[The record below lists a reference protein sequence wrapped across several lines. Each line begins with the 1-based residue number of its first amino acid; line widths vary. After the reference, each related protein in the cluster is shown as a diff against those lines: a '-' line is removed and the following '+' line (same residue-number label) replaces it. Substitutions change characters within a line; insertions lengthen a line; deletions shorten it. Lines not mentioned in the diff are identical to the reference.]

1 MSDNAVRRLMAAL
14 IFLTS
19 LTIYLM
25 TMAATVSF
33 WDAGEFIAVSHIL
46 GIPHSPGTPMYVL
59 VGRVF
64 AMLPLA
70 ISVAQRV
77 NLLSAFTAA
86 LGVMMVYLIISE
98 VVRFMF
104 GEAKTAA
111 ERIAYHAG
119 GLVGSLFLMF
129 SDTYWTDATEAEV
142 YALSAFVMG
151 LCTYLALR
159 WLRDPAGRLSS
170 EEREALK
177 SEKGSDA
184 AKAIADI
191 EAERGGHSR
200 NLILFVLY
208 LLSLGIGFHLGTIL
222 VYGGIFFMIM
232 MVREKSF
239 SSTEL
244 IIFTFGMAVVL
255 ADMTLHRSTSL
266 TQAGLAVFGIL
277 LVWTTISK
285 GKFALYATLLFVL
298 GVSVHLFMFIRSFHD
313 PAIDMVDPQNWDAMY
328 AHLRR
333 EQYPPINVFA
343 RKASLLF
350 QIKHFWN
357 YFTEQFRL
365 LGDVRLGFFNLG
377 VASVIV
383 PLTLGIWGIVAN
395 FIREKKTW
403 VLNFTVLALNSIGL
417 IIFLNFS
424 DSEVRERDYFYGG
437 AFFYFSIF
445 IGIGASALITMVIDE
460 VRARSKDAL
469 KWAAAVAVVL
479 VILAIMPAK
488 YQWFSHDRSED
499 YVPRDY
505 AYNILAALEPDAI
518 IFTNGDNDTY
528 PLWYIQMVEGFRPDV
543 NITNLSLLNT
553 TWYVKQLRDRKPS
566 VPITLTD
573 PEIERLRPMV
583 LKDGGVAWRRD
594 LVMQH
599 IIQETN
605 WKRPIYVAVTVPPE
619 IWNPYSEYLEMQGM
633 VRKLVTAKKK
643 FQINEFQ
650 MRRNFEEIYEFRG
663 VLTDD
668 WKVDDSIFRGVDTRG
683 MFINFAVAAFQLA
696 QKASVRKEYTEAVRW
711 AELSYSLN
719 PDFDFSRRYLGLY
732 YSRAGQFDKAI
743 EHYMREIERDPSS
756 GDYWMGLASI
766 YEDSGDTEGALGI
779 LERAV
784 VSAPTHRDLYGHGFR
799 LSAILG
805 RREQA
810 KGFVRGWLDRNPGDK
825 EFRQLYDNID
835 KVLDT
840 EFGAGGSSE
849 PDSSGRQS
857 EQ

>member
-1 MSDNAVRRLMAAL
+1 MSEDAVRRLLAAL

-19 LTIYLM
+19 LIVYIM

-33 WDAGEFIAVSHIL
+33 WDAGEFISVSYIL

-70 ISVAQRV
+70 LSVAQRV

-86 LGVMMVYLIISE
+86 LGVTMIYLIIVE
-98 VVRFMF
+98 VAFFMF
-104 GEAKTAA
+104 GTAKTSAGK
-111 ERIAYHAG
+111 IATHAG
-119 GLVGSLFLMF
+119 GLVGALFLTF

-151 LCTYLALR
+151 LCTLLALR
-159 WLRDPAGRLSS
+159 WLRAHSDDGSGTSDDGRS
-170 EEREALK
+170 
-177 SEKGSDA
+177 
-184 AKAIADI
+184 
-191 EAERGGHSR
+191 RG
-200 NLILFVLY
+200 LILLIIY

-222 VYGGIFFMIM
+222 VYSGILLMIL
-232 MVREKSF
+232 MVNKKSF
-239 SSTEL
+239 SNFEL
-244 IIFTFGMAVVL
+244 LVITFGMAVVL
-255 ADMTLHRSTSL
+255 ADMTLHRNTTL
-266 TQAGLAVFGIL
+266 TLVGLAIFGIL
-277 LVWTTISK
+277 LIWTTMSK
-285 GKFALYATLLFVL
+285 GRFALYAALLFIL
-298 GVSVHLFMFIRSFHD
+298 GISVHLFMFIRSFHD

-350 QIKHFWN
+350 QIQHFWN

-365 LGDVRLGFFNLG
+365 FGDVRLGFFNLG

-395 FIREKKTW
+395 FLREKKTW
-403 VLNFTVLALNSIGL
+403 VLNFTVLLLNSAGL

-424 DSEVRERDYFYGG
+424 ASEVRERDYFYGA

-445 IGIGASALITMVIDE
+445 IGIGATSLIMLVIDE
-460 VRARSKDAL
+460 VRAKSKDAL
-469 KWAAAVAVVL
+469 KWAAVVAAAL
-479 VILAIMPAK
+479 VIIAILPAR

-505 AYNILAALEPDAI
+505 AYNIMAALEPDAI

-543 NITNLSLLNT
+543 NIANLSLLNT
-553 TWYVKQLRDRKPS
+553 SWYIKQLRDRKPA
-566 VPITLTD
+566 VPISYGD
-573 PEIERLRPMV
+573 VDIERLRSMV
-583 LKDGGVAWRRD
+583 LKDGTIAWRRD

-599 IIQETN
+599 IIKENN

-619 IWNPYSEYLEMQGM
+619 IWNPYSENLEMQGM
-633 VRKLVTAKKK
+633 VRKLVTKKQK
-643 FQINEFQ
+643 YQVNEFQ
-650 MRRNFEEIYEFRG
+650 MKRNFEHIYEFRG
-663 VLTDD
+663 VLDSE
-668 WKVDDSIFRGVDTRG
+668 WQVDDSVYRTTDTRG

-696 QKASVRKEYTEAVRW
+696 QKASARQDYAEALRW
-711 AELSYSLN
+711 AEVSYSLN
-719 PDFDFSRRYLGLY
+719 PDFDFPRRYLGLY
-732 YSRAGQFDKAI
+732 YSRNGQFDKAV
-743 EHYMREIERDPSS
+743 EHYTREIEREPAN
-756 GDYWMGLASI
+756 GDFWMGLASI
-766 YEDSGDTEGALGI
+766 YEDNGDMEGALDV
-779 LERAV
+779 LERAIV
-784 VSAPTHRDLYGHGFR
+784 AAPDHRDLFGHGFR
-799 LSAILG
+799 ISAILG
-805 RREQA
+805 SRAQA
-810 KGFVRGWLDRNPGDK
+810 KMFVRSWLDGHPGDR

-840 EFGAGGSSE
+840 EFGPGGSQV
-849 PDSSGRQS
+849 PDSSG
-857 EQ
+857 EAN

>member
-1 MSDNAVRRLMAAL
+1 MSDRTITKLTAAAV
-14 IFLTS
+14 FLTS
-19 LTIYLM
+19 LVVYIM

-111 ERIAYHAG
+111 ERIAIHTG
-119 GLVGSLFLMF
+119 GLVGALFLMF

-159 WLRDPAGRLSS
+159 WLRAHSDDTSIG
-170 EEREALK
+170 
-177 SEKGSDA
+177 GVDA
-184 AKAIADI
+184 ADPGRS
-191 EAERGGHSR
+191 RG
-200 NLILFVLY
+200 FVLLIIY

-222 VYGGIFFMIM
+222 VYGGIFLLIL
-232 MVREKSF
+232 MVKNKSF
-239 SSTEL
+239 SNFEL
-244 IIFTFGMAVVL
+244 LVITFGMAVVL
-255 ADMTLHRSTSL
+255 ADMTLHRNTTL
-266 TQAGLAVFGIL
+266 TLVGLALFGIL
-277 LVWTTISK
+277 LIWTTISES
-285 GKFALYATLLFVL
+285 KFALIASLLFIL
-298 GVSVHLFMFIRSFHD
+298 GISVHLFMFIRSFHD

-350 QIKHFWN
+350 QMQHFWN

-488 YQWFSHDRSED
+488 YQWFSHDRSEN

-505 AYNILAALEPDAI
+505 AYNILAGLEPDAI

-543 NITNLSLLNT
+543 NVANLQLLNT
-553 TWYVKQLRDRKPS
+553 DWYIMQLRDRKPTM
-566 VPITLTD
+566 PISLND
-573 PEIERLRPMV
+573 DEIRRMRPMA
-583 LKDGGVAWRRD
+583 LKGGGVAWKKD
-594 LVMQH
+594 LIIQH
-599 IIQETN
+599 IIKEAN
-605 WKRPIYVAVTVPPE
+605 WKRPIYFAVTVPHE
-619 IWNPYSEYLEMQGM
+619 AWKPYSDYLEMQGM
-633 VRKLVTAKKK
+633 ARKLVTSQKKYQTNR
-643 FQINEFQ
+643 F
-650 MRRNFEEIYEFRG
+650 MLRRNFEEIFEFRG
-663 VLTDD
+663 VIGPDGKRDETSY
-668 WKVDDSIFRGVDTRG
+668 KSQYTQG
-683 MFINFAVAAFQLA
+683 MFQNFAVASMELARLSALEKDYEEALKWTELTAQL
-696 QKASVRKEYTEAVRW
+696 K
-711 AELSYSLN
+711 
-719 PDFDFSRRYLGLY
+719 PDFDFPDRVLGLY
-732 YSRAGQFDKAI
+732 YARTGQVERGIEHYESVLEAEPQRGELWLGLARIYEENGEHDKAI
-743 EHYMREIERDPSS
+743 MVLRRGIQ
-756 GDYWMGLASI
+756 ASP
-766 YEDSGDTEGALGI
+766 G
-779 LERAV
+779 
-784 VSAPTHRDLYGHGFR
+784 HRDLYANGFYSSARANR
-799 LSAILG
+799 LPDAKSFI
-805 RREQA
+805 QA
-810 KGFVRGWLDRNPGDK
+810 WLDRHPGDK
-825 EFRQLYDNID
+825 EFRSLLDNFDQVIYD
-835 KVLDT
+835 
-840 EFGAGGSSE
+840 EFGVGE
-849 PDSSGRQS
+849 PPDTSGRTGQK
-857 EQ
+857 